1 MKDLTIMLL
10 LVVIVILTSII
21 DATLSSEEER
31 YEQCVKESVE
41 ILNNEDWTI
50 EKLYNPTGK
59 WCFLDQEH
67 PLPVDCQFNFNWETD

>member
-1 MKDLTIMLL
+1 MLL